1 MSSSEDGKVY
11 DITIIGAGP
20 SGLFGAFYAGMREMS
35 CKIMDALPE
44 VGGQVTALY
53 PEKRI
58 FDTPGFPE
66 ILGKEL
72 VAQLWE
78 QANRWDTA
86 FSLADQA
93 QELSRVPLP
102 GGEAGEECWQIKTD
116 KHVHLTKTVVICG
129 GIGAFQPR
137 KLRNDSIDKFEG
149 KGVDYFVSDLSVYE
163 GKNVLIVGGGDSA
176 VDWALATEP
185 IAEQVTLIHRR
196 EGFRAHDASLNKLA
210 NSSVDVKV
218 WYEVREL
225 QGDDHLERAVIF
237 DNRSDEEIT
246 IDVDSVIFAL
256 GFKADLGPIRQW
268 GLNTIGRR
276 YIEVNNTMATNLPG
290 VFAAGDI
297 ALQQGLDPLNLI
309 VVGYGQVTIAIN
321 YAYAVVNPGGNIFPG
336 HSSEKM
342 SES

>member
-1 MSSSEDGKVY
+1 MSSSGDDKVY

-35 CKIMDALPE
+35 CKVIDALPE

-53 PEKRI
+53 PEKI
-58 FDTPGFPE
+58 IYDTPGFPE
-66 ILGKEL
+66 ILGKKL
-72 VAQLWE
+72 VAQLYE
-78 QANRWDTA
+78 QASRWDTV
-86 FSLADQA
+86 FSLGDQA
-93 QELSRVPLP
+93 QTLERVPLP
-102 GGEAGEECWQIKTD
+102 QGEAGEECWAITTD
-116 KHVHLTKTVVICG
+116 NKVHLSKTIIVCG

-137 KLRNDSIDKFEG
+137 KLRNESIDRFEG
-149 KGVDYFVSDLSVYE
+149 NGVEYFVSDLSVYE
-163 GKNVLIVGGGDSA
+163 GKRVLIVGGGDSA

-185 IAEQVTLIHRR
+185 IADHVTLIHRR
-196 EGFRAHDASLNKLA
+196 EGFRAHEASLKKLTE
-210 NSSVDVKV
+210 SSVDVKL

-225 QGDDHLERAVIF
+225 QGDDQLERAVIF
-237 DNRSDEEIT
+237 DNRTDEDETIEIDAA
-246 IDVDSVIFAL
+246 ILAL

-276 YIEVNNTMATNLPG
+276 YLEVDNKMETNLPG

-297 ALQQGLDPLNLI
+297 ALQEGLDPLNLI
-309 VVGYGQVTIAIN
+309 VVGYGQVTIAVN
-321 YAYAVVNPGGNIFPG
+321 YAFAQVNPGGSIFPG